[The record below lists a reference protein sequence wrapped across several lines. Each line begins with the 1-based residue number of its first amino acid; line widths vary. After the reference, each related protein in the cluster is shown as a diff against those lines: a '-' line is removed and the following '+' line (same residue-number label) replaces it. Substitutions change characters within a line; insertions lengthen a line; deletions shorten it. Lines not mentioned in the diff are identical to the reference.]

1 MAWIWKIK
9 LPVYTLKRS
18 WIKSEV
24 EIYLAHSEAISTQL
38 KLEIIA
44 LLSQYQQPVIHVVFL
59 PDSKRKYFL
68 SLELLAIDKAVKFF
82 QPHHFHLAQILH
94 ATIPLPS

>member
-1 MAWIWKIK
+1 MACIWKIK
-9 LPVYTLKRS
+9 SYTLKRN

-24 EIYLAHSEAISTQL
+24 EIYLAHNEAISAQL

-44 LLSQYQQPVIHVVFL
+44 LLSQYQQPVIPVVFL
-59 PDSKRKYFL
+59 PGSKRKHFL
-68 SLELLAIDKAVKFF
+68 PQLLAIDKAVKFF

-94 ATIPLPS
+94 ATRPLPS

>member
-9 LPVYTLKRS
+9 LYTLKWN

-24 EIYLAHSEAISTQL
+24 ENYLAHSKAISAQL

-44 LLSQYQQPVIHVVFL
+44 LLSQYQQPVIHVVVL

-68 SLELLAIDKAVKFF
+68 SLELLAIDKTVKFF

-94 ATIPLPS
+94 ATGPPPS

>member
-1 MAWIWKIK
+1 MAWIWK
-9 LPVYTLKRS
+9 LQSYTLKRN

-24 EIYLAHSEAISTQL
+24 ENYLAHSEAISVQL

-44 LLSQYQQPVIHVVFL
+44 LLSQYQQPVIHVEFL

-68 SLELLAIDKAVKFF
+68 SLELLAIDKNVKFF

-94 ATIPLPS
+94 VTRPPPS